1 MGIFNRSTVQRIRMP
16 TPKAHP
22 ITIRCKSCGTQA
34 SALLRPDR
42 EELPPGW
49 VGAWVWFRRVYRC
62 PQCGAERVKQ
72 IKALLDL
79 K

>member
-1 MGIFNRSTVQRIRMP
+1 MGLIKNLFSEQRIP
-16 TPKAHP
+16 SYTPPKAKP

-34 SALLRPDR
+34 PALLHPDG

-62 PQCGAERVKQ
+62 PDCSNRITNEILRR
-72 IKALLDL
+72 
-79 K
+79 